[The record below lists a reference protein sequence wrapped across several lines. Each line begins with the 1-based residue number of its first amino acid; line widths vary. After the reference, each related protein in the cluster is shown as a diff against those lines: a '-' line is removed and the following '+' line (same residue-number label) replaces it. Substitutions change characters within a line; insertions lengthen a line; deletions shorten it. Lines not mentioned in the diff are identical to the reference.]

1 MIYQNAYKEH
11 GSYEKAGRALNMGKL
26 AFERRLKAEK
36 EGRVVGRRGLNKV
49 QVAARVAEDA
59 DVKQAVL
66 PEFPNPDAPIEK
78 LFALRRE
85 QFALTKRRKEAEDWF
100 PIHINDRKPI
110 AILWFGDPHIDDDM
124 CNLELLERHMA
135 YAVTEQG
142 LYAANIG
149 DTTNNWAGRLMHLYA
164 KQDAS
169 KKTARR
175 FAEHFLCGAGIP
187 WIVWLMGN
195 HDLWGDGAEILRRM
209 NIHKKL
215 PMLDWEA
222 RFEVIFPNKE
232 KVRVHASHKFNG
244 HSMWHPGHG
253 GIKAA
258 RFSSDADLF
267 IDGHTHEWGVQQFE
281 MPGKRRC
288 PVVAKARGYKWFDD
302 YATVLGYHSAQ
313 NGAAILTIFN
323 PNVTGAG
330 RVMAFADVDAGVAV
344 LRALRAVPLTQP
356 AKKAKRAK
364 AKPAAKRRKGRR

>member
-1 MIYQNAYKEH
+1 MRYAEAVTEH
-11 GSYEKAGRALNMGKL
+11 GSQAKAAAALGLHRAT
-26 AFERRLKAEK
+26 FRSRLKNELVGLKVPGA
-36 EGRVVGRRGLNKV
+36 RVV
-49 QVAARVAEDA
+49 DSD
-59 DVKQAVL
+59 DVKEAVL
-66 PEFPNPDAPIEK
+66 PEFPNPDASIEK

-85 QFALTKRRKEAEDWF
+85 QFARTKLRKEAEDWF
-100 PIHINDRKPI
+100 PVHVNDTRPI
-110 AILWFGDPHIDDDM
+110 GILWFGDPHIDDDM
-124 CNLELLERHMA
+124 CNLELLERHIA
-135 YAVTEQG
+135 HAVTEPG

-149 DTTNNWAGRLMHLYA
+149 DTTNNWAGRLMKLYA

-175 FAEHFLCGAGIP
+175 FAKWFLAEAGIP

-195 HDLWGDGAEILRRM
+195 HDLWEDGAEILRHM
-209 NIHKKL
+209 NVNKKL

-222 RFEVIFPNKE
+222 RFEVIFPNE
-232 KVRVHASHKFNG
+232 QKVRVHASHKFNG

-344 LRALRAVPLTQP
+344 LRALRAVPL
-356 AKKAKRAK
+356 AKPTKAKRAK
-364 AKPAAKRRKGRR
+364 AKAPAKRRKGRR